1 MTIMDRTPANDTWFQ
16 GQAARSIHEDQL
28 KKVELF
34 NGRAAMIGFVI
45 GVVTEGLTG
54 KGILHQIGL
63 GPLVD
68 GYVTCSA
75 QLLPF
80 CF

>member
-1 MTIMDRTPANDTWFQ
+1 MFLGLGVGTKVCCT
-16 GQAARSIHEDQL
+16 GRSAL
-28 KKVELF
+28 GPELF

-45 GVVTEGLTG
+45 GVITEGLTG
-54 KGILHQIGL
+54 QGILHQIGL

-75 QLLPF
+75 QMLPF